1 MLKLMNNLYFEEVLR
16 LEREIAEDT
25 ITLKEKEKQ
34 IVAGELI
41 WFGRKQF
48 KEELVKKITKL
59 CELKNIKW
67 YKRITYKG

>member
-16 LEREIAEDT
+16 LERETAEAT
-25 ITLKEKEKQ
+25 IVLKEKEEQ
-34 IVAGELI
+34 IAAGGLI

-48 KEELVKKITKL
+48 KEELVKKTTKL
-59 CELKNIKW
+59 YVLKNMKW

>member
-16 LEREIAEDT
+16 LERETAEAT
-25 ITLKEKEKQ
+25 IILKEKEEQ

-48 KEELVKKITKL
+48 KEELVKKTTKL
-59 CELKNIKW
+59 YELKNMKW